1 VGITRRHF
9 LGCVAGSVTAGLP
22 FAVPRRPVGAGPR
35 GVLLDLGEHCGLRES
50 VAGYESALAGLG
62 TGVTTRGT
70 LLIVPAALDLPPPA
84 VGAILSRLRTGATV
98 LLESGAGFAA
108 DRDVRAH
115 RAVLR
120 DQLGVDIEAPVRL
133 WSRPDARGVPYVD
146 YSWPASA
153 QIRDFSRVVPLG
165 RQGEGAGEI
174 IAWVDGL
181 PVALKRPSGRGTLIF
196 LGSPLGPAL
205 WAGDAEARRWFG
217 EIVVGRRRAATSAA
231 RDGR

>member
-1 VGITRRHF
+1 MGFTRRGF
-9 LGCVAGSVTAGLP
+9 LGCVAGSLTARLSLDLP
-22 FAVPRRPVGAGPR
+22 RPVDAGPR
-35 GVLLDLGEHCGLRES
+35 RVLLDLGEHCRLRES
-50 VAGYESALAGLG
+50 VAGYESALAGLA
-62 TGVTTRGT
+62 TGATSRCR
-70 LLIVPAALDLPPPA
+70 LLIVPAALDIPPPA
-84 VGAILSRLRTGATV
+84 VETIVGCLRTGATV

-108 DRDVRAH
+108 DRDFRAH

-120 DQLGVDIEAPVRL
+120 DHLGVHVEAPVRL
-133 WSRPDARGVPYVD
+133 WSRPDARGMPYVD

-165 RQGEGAGEI
+165 RQSEGAGEI

-217 EIVVGRRRAATSAA
+217 ELVVGRRSAPTSAA

>member
-1 VGITRRHF
+1 MGITRRHF
-9 LGCVAGSVTAGLP
+9 LGCVAGSLTAGLP
-22 FAVPRRPVGAGPR
+22 FAVPRRGEASPGRVI
-35 GVLLDLGEHCGLRES
+35 LDLREHCGLRES

-70 LLIVPAALDLPPPA
+70 LLIVPAALDIPPPA
-84 VGAILSRLRTGATV
+84 VGAIRRCLRAGATV

-108 DRDVRAH
+108 GRDFRAH

-120 DQLGVDIEAPVRL
+120 DQLGVHIEAPVRL
-133 WSRPDARGVPYVD
+133 WSRPDARGMPYID

-165 RQGEGAGEI
+165 RRSEGAGEI
-174 IAWVDGL
+174 IARVDGL
-181 PVALKRPSGRGTLIF
+181 PVALKRRLGRGDLIF

-217 EIVVGRRRAATSAA
+217 DVVLASRPCG
-231 RDGR
+231 G

>member
-9 LGCVAGSVTAGLP
+9 LGCVAGSLTAGLP
-22 FAVPRRPVGAGPR
+22 FAVPRRGEASPR
-35 GVLLDLGEHCGLRES
+35 RVLLDLREHCGLRES
-50 VAGYESALAGLG
+50 VAGYESALASLG
-62 TGVTTRGT
+62 TGVPTRGT
-70 LLIVPAALDLPPPA
+70 LLIVPAALDIPPPA
-84 VGAILSRLRTGATV
+84 VEAIMRCLRTGATV

-108 DRDVRAH
+108 DRDFRAH

-120 DQLGVDIEAPVRL
+120 DQLGVYVEAPVRL
-133 WSRPDARGVPYVD
+133 WSGPDARGMPYID

-165 RQGEGAGEI
+165 RQSEGAGEI

-181 PVALKRPSGRGTLIF
+181 PVALKRPSGRGRLIF

-205 WAGDAEARRWFG
+205 WAGDAEARRWLG
-217 EIVVGRRRAATSAA
+217 EIVVGRRCAPTSAA
-231 RDGR
+231 RDDR